1 MCALKRRIHRR
12 GKRELHIEEVCCIL
26 KREQQQGL
34 PHKKKERAAKREP
47 LREKEDSQER
57 ESYVWRK
64 NRKES
69 AKCCL
74 L

>member
-1 MCALKRRIHRR
+1 MCAKKKNTR

-57 ESYVWRK
+57 ELCVEK
-64 NRKES
+64 K
-69 AKCCL
+69 
-74 L
+74 